1 MSVVLSLSGSPSA
14 SSRTNAVLAHI
25 GRRLQVA
32 GHQVQQ
38 LSLRDL
44 PAAALLAGDRTDP
57 QVAAAVQ
64 RVVEADALVLGS
76 PVYQAAYSGLLKTFL
91 DLLPQNAFRGK
102 AVLPVV
108 TGGSP
113 AHVLAVDYALRP
125 VLHSLGAD
133 HVGPGWFVLARHVRL
148 YPDGGAV
155 LDPEAATPLAEV
167 TGGFLRQLDARA
179 LLTQP
184 TTPAPP
190 AQPTG
195 TAEPAPVAGPAAVAG
210 SAADA
215 GPAAAARSAAAGPVV
230 RVRVVRDGDPA
241 LAALL
246 AELKVEYGTRYGRV
260 NPNTELTEVDADE
273 FHEPNGVFL
282 VLERDGHTIAGGA
295 LRRKAA
301 DTAEVKRVWTD
312 HRERRQG
319 LGRRVLD
326 ELERA
331 AVRLGYRRLYLTTGP
346 RQPEAVALY
355 RAAGYRPQFDVAA
368 DPETIG
374 PLAFVK
380 ELTAP
385 IPADPTGTEPTAA
398 APALRPA
405 LAGADR

>member
-1 MSVVLSLSGSPSA
+1 MSLVLSLSGSPSVR
-14 SSRTNAVLAHI
+14 SRTDAVLAHI
-25 GRRLQVA
+25 SRRLQVA
-32 GHQVQQ
+32 GHEVEHV
-38 LSLRDL
+38 SLRDL
-44 PAAALLAGDRTDP
+44 PPAALLAGDRSDE
-57 QVAAAVQ
+57 AIAAVV
-64 RVVEADALVLGS
+64 RRMTEADALVLGS

-91 DLLPQNAFRGK
+91 DLLPQYAFRGK

-133 HVGPGWFVLARHVRL
+133 HVGPGWFVLSGHVRL

-155 LDPEAATPLAEV
+155 LAPEAAIPLAEV
-167 TGGFLRQLDARA
+167 TTGFLRQLDHQQRFA
-179 LLTQP
+179 
-184 TTPAPP
+184 
-190 AQPTG
+190 
-195 TAEPAPVAGPAAVAG
+195 AGAT
-210 SAADA
+210 
-215 GPAAAARSAAAGPVV
+215 AAAPSTAAFRAPGAGAASPVQV
-230 RVRVVRDGDPA
+230 RTVRDGDPA
-241 LAALL
+241 LAPLL
-246 AELKVEYGTRYGRV
+246 AELRVEYGTRYGRA
-260 NPNTELTEVDADE
+260 NPNTQLTEVDPAE

-282 VLERDGHTIAGGA
+282 VLERDARTIAGGA
-295 LRRKAA
+295 LRRKDAE
-301 DTAEVKRVWTD
+301 TAEVKRVWTD

-355 RAAGYRPQFDVAA
+355 RAAGYQPQFDVAA

-380 ELTAP
+380 DLS
-385 IPADPTGTEPTAA
+385 
-398 APALRPA
+398 APAEPA
-405 LAGADR
+405 GDGPGGVDGGSAERDIRGATTVARARRAVLAGADR